1 MCTLPADESNVLA
14 RCARDVVLAVLL
26 GMIVRPEGQIGYAPI
41 VAEVLA
47 DEGVAGVKRTSTRM
61 NSSPAVAVPSGLLV
75 PLSCCT
81 GDHAAIPIAG

>member
-47 DEGVAGVKRTSTRM
+47 DEGVAGVKRLR
-61 NSSPAVAVPSGLLV
+61 
-75 PLSCCT
+75 
-81 GDHAAIPIAG
+81 HAAHQHAHELLARGRRALRSLGTAELLHW